1 MTLDGCTNDSRDAV
15 LAVIEN
21 INGELVVRREC
32 TFIRPPA
39 GRPGAGIAEIVRLYN
54 WNFEI
59 KAGRGKD

>member
-1 MTLDGCTNDSRDAV
+1 MTLDGCTDDPRDAA

-39 GRPGAGIAEIVRLYN
+39 GQPGAGIAEIIRLYN
-54 WNFEI
+54 WNFNI